1 MSKRQLK
8 QLRETT
14 TLFVRQ
20 MRSTKRASASSI
32 LASSLSIWLGIS
44 SGAVFAADG
53 LNEDAND
60 NSSSRD
66 SMAISPIG
74 EPTQSESN
82 QSSTPSNLVRPSST
96 DSESVSTQQ
105 SVQPAAENAASAST
119 APADAATQTPS
130 TQPDAAA
137 AQSSTSAQPPLT
149 SAPAAQ
155 APVAKPAPKPLVIDV
170 PQTTAPKVPTAV
182 KGAAKQ
188 VQGANAAAVKAAAQ
202 KALAGGR
209 PTIKTGP
216 LSKQNED
223 VLKEVFALTDKPRTQ
238 ESMDRIFSLEKE
250 GQGFL
255 GKGDILKAL
264 IKFQEMYAECKEVKY
279 GDGEGR
285 SLERMASVYLAKGE
299 KTRAKS
305 LIENSMEVLSNS
317 QDKKSLG
324 RTRVTAAQVYLAL
337 DNPMWA
343 LKQLELA
350 MKDFNSSG
358 VNDAEEAARAMML
371 AAELAVKIDEPKDA
385 IKFYKAAAVYFGQAG
400 NHQLEVNLHNTAAGM
415 LQEMGLNIAALEEAQ
430 KSVSI
435 SRQQKNDVMLAASLT
450 QLTSCLYSLCEYMA
464 ARKTIEEVQTLKLD
478 GQPHQALAIMAEAY
492 AFSLAATGS
501 LDHARACLEK
511 TWQMMKEG
519 APPFHKA
526 QVLNALGVLNTIK
539 GNHSI
544 AIEQLRQAGDI
555 QTMIG
560 KGRTRL
566 GLMIGQNL
574 AAAQAKAGENRAAK
588 AELEGVIRVMAKMNN
603 PDPQILGQV
612 YAALGEICFHLKEI
626 PQAEGYIK
634 KSIDVATKIC
644 DDNTLWRDYTNLA
657 RLQVATQQPAIE
669 SLSSAASHFRSPQAG
684 AFFTAESNPYP
695 ATRDELASELVSML
709 LSANLLEQA
718 FITAEQVKEEAFITE
733 WQKNGGEVKSNDREI
748 YNDLVVE
755 RAHLHAAELS
765 RTPDHMQKRWQDWM
779 RRHQLLGADNRELAR
794 LISPVPLNLQEL
806 VGKAQENQVTILD
819 YLVGPKVSFVFTIDR
834 QGRLSA
840 AKLGVGRDQLKAQVS
855 AVHQASAKSGPEA
868 RATEKRLLQNLYNEL
883 MPEHV
888 QKFLPQ
894 NQDQLVAIVP
904 DSVLFNLPFAALV
917 DNTGKYV
924 VESHTLTTLP
934 AVLSFMDNGVSY
946 GADSSLVFNA
956 ANETE
961 GTREGQEATEISQ
974 LFQPDQVVKLVGK
987 NADLA
992 QLQEQTRTNNSVLHF
1007 SAPFLLQD
1015 SNLFKAALPIQSQ
1028 AGTTPAEKKVTAET
1042 LFKSSLPSDLAVWSG
1057 TSVNPKDIAGG
1068 GVKILSRGLAY
1079 AGVKNVLLSLWV
1091 DQNAQRTEELL
1102 EFYRGRQQ
1110 GLSQAQSLRKAQLLA
1125 ISKDP
1130 SPRNWAAFQLI
1141 GVGK

>member
-14 TLFVRQ
+14 TLLVRQ
-20 MRSTKRASASSI
+20 LRDTKRISASSI
-32 LASSLSIWLGIS
+32 LASSLSLCIGIS
-44 SGAVFAADG
+44 SSAVFAADG
-53 LNEDAND
+53 FND
-60 NSSSRD
+60 DGTAADQQRD
-66 SMAISPIG
+66 SMAVAPIG
-74 EPTQSESN
+74 EPTQNESN
-82 QSSTPSNLVRPSST
+82 QTSNLVKPSS
-96 DSESVSTQQ
+96 EP
-105 SVQPAAENAASAST
+105 QPAENATETAPTATTENSQSSDAST
-119 APADAATQTPS
+119 A
-130 TQPDAAA
+130 
-137 AQSSTSAQPPLT
+137 
-149 SAPAAQ
+149 SAPAATPTAAP
-155 APVAKPAPKPLVIDV
+155 APVAQPSAPKPAPKPLVIDV
-170 PQTTAPKVPTAV
+170 PQTGLKSPAVV
-182 KGAAKQ
+182 KGASKQ
-188 VQGANAAAVKAAAQ
+188 VLSAKAAAM
-202 KALAGGR
+202 KAAAAKAAAAGR
-209 PTIKTGP
+209 TEIKTGP

-238 ESMDRIFSLEKE
+238 ESMDRIFFLEKE

-255 GKGDILKAL
+255 TKNDPLKAL

-285 SLERMASVYLAKGE
+285 ALERMATVYLAKGE

-324 RTRVTAAQVYLAL
+324 RTRVTAAQTYLAL

-350 MKDFNSSG
+350 MKDFNSSA
-358 VNDAEEAARAMML
+358 VNDAEEAARAMLL

-430 KSVSI
+430 KSVAI
-435 SRQQKNDVMLAASLT
+435 ARQQKNDVMLAASLT
-450 QLTSCLYSLCEYMA
+450 QLTSCLYSLCEYMT
-464 ARKTIEEVQTLKLD
+464 ARKTIEEVQTLKMD
-478 GQPHQALAIMAEAY
+478 RQPPQALAIMAEAY

-501 LDHARACLEK
+501 IDHARICLEK
-511 TWQMMKEG
+511 TWQLMKEG
-519 APPFHKA
+519 APAFHKA

-539 GNHSI
+539 GNYTI
-544 AIEQLRQAGDI
+544 AIEQLRQAGDV

-574 AAAQAKAGENRAAK
+574 ASALAKSGENRSAK
-588 AELEGVIRVMAKMNN
+588 AELEGIIRVMAKMNN

-626 PQAEGYIK
+626 PQAEGYIR
-634 KSIDVATKIC
+634 KSIDVATKLC

-657 RLQVATQQPAIE
+657 RLQLATQVPATE
-669 SLSSAASHFRSPQAG
+669 SLASAASHFRSPQAG

-709 LSANLLEQA
+709 LSANMLEQA

-733 WQKNGGEVKSNDREI
+733 WQKNGGEVKSSDREI
-748 YNDLVVE
+748 YNDLVTE

-806 VGKAQENQVTILD
+806 VGKAQENQVTMLD
-819 YLVGPKVSFVFTIDR
+819 YLIGPKVSFVFTIDR

-888 QKFLPQ
+888 QKFLPP
-894 NQDQLVAIVP
+894 NPDQLVAIIP

-934 AVLSFMDNGVSY
+934 AVLSFMDNGVTY
-946 GADSSLVFNA
+946 GTDASLVFNA
-956 ANETE
+956 ANENE
-961 GTREGQEATEISQ
+961 GTREGQEASEIAQ
-974 LFQPDQVVKLVGK
+974 LFQPDQVLKLVGN

-992 QLQEQTRTNNSVLHF
+992 QLQEQTRNNNSVLHF

-1028 AGTTPAEKKVTAET
+1028 SGNTPAEKKVTAET
-1042 LFKSSLPSDLAVWSG
+1042 LFKSTLPSDLAVWSG
-1057 TSVNPKDIAGG
+1057 TSINPKDGAGG

-1079 AGVKNVLLSLWV
+1079 AGVKNVLVSLWV
-1091 DQNAQRTEELL
+1091 EQNAHRTEELL

-1110 GLSQAQSLRKAQLLA
+1110 GLTQAQSLRKAQLLA